1 MNEVGELLQK
11 FDGLFAAV
19 LEDHPYINELDTLTC
34 ETSDGKSYSK
44 NILDFVDFLFEQA
57 YDYDYLEDSDDGEDD
72 ELREE
77 ADALR
82 EEADALFSLAECLRG
97 LSDFEKRF
105 INWFVIYKYSNAAN
119 DVPIPSRG
127 GSHVL
132 DYTTR
137 KEQALRLLPLVAFA
151 SAASAVNTEISE
163 LATTVSDERLV
174 NLKNNIAPV
183 ISKLQVISDY
193 TEEYLAYFTDD
204 LSLHY
209 SRYIKFPGSKPKE
222 K

>member
-44 NILDFVDFLFEQA
+44 NILDFVDFLFERA
-57 YDYDYLEDSDDGEDD
+57 YDYSYFEDSDDEEDD
-72 ELREE
+72 E
-77 ADALR
+77 LR

-119 DVPIPSRG
+119 DIPIPSRG
-127 GSHVL
+127 KSRVL

-137 KEQALRLLPLVAFA
+137 KEQALRLFPLIVFT
-151 SAASAVNTEISE
+151 SAALTVNTEISE
-163 LATTVSDERLV
+163 LATATSDERLV

-204 LSLHY
+204 LSLYY
-209 SRYIKFPGSKPKE
+209 SRYIKLPGSKPKE